1 MRTHHHRIIP
11 ASRLLIEERR
21 RTKLVSE
28 TLFVTRFRAR
38 LLRVLLPFSRVS
50 LFFLSSETDDDA
62 LRATDDFD
70 ISWWYQSKVLLD
82 GSL

>member
-21 RTKLVSE
+21 RTKRLRDAFCD
-28 TLFVTRFRAR
+28 TLSGAFTTGSLT
-38 LLRVLLPFSRVS
+38 LLACES
-50 LFFLSSETDDDA
+50 FFLSETDDA

>member
-21 RTKLVSE
+21 RTK
-28 TLFVTRFRAR
+28 R
-38 LLRVLLPFSRVS
+38 LRDAFCDSLSGAFTKRVLLPFSRVS

>member
-21 RTKLVSE
+21 RTK
-28 TLFVTRFRAR
+28 R
-38 LLRVLLPFSRVS
+38 LRDAFCDSLSGAFTTRVLLPFSRVS
-50 LFFLSSETDDDA
+50 LFLSSETDDA

-70 ISWWYQSKVLLD
+70 ISWWYQSKVLD